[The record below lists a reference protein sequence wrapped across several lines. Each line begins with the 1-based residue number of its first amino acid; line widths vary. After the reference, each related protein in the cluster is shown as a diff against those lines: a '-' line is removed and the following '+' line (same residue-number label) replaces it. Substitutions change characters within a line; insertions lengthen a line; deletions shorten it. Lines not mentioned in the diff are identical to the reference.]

1 MLLVAAGQC
10 NAVGGGDSDA
20 GGGKVSAAAGGGS
33 DAGGGKVSA
42 AAGGGSAAG
51 GGGSAAAQMWF
62 ASRKQEIRPT
72 DQSGIPIL

>member
-33 DAGGGKVSA
+33 
-42 AAGGGSAAG
+42 
-51 GGGSAAAQMWF
+51 AAAQMWF